1 MALAQDLMGLGV
13 SPLQAAHSASGGT
26 GPLFAGTLASAT
38 SGFQTSARL
47 GAYQF
52 VVTVTNNVVST
63 GGIGLPAV
71 GSDNGCLLADDFV
84 INNSGTHTIL
94 IFASSGVTIST
105 GGSNTSFTTLAV
117 HATMT
122 LFPVSQTQWIGVKGS

>member
-1 MALAQDLMGLGV
+1 MALAQDLMGLGI
-13 SPLQAAHSASGGT
+13 SPLQAAHTASGGT

-38 SGFQTSARL
+38 SGFQASCRL

-52 VVTVTNNVVST
+52 VITVTNNVVST
-63 GGIGLPAV
+63 GGVGLPAV
-71 GSDNGCLLADDFV
+71 GSDSGCLLADDFV

-94 IFASSGVTIST
+94 LFCSSGVTIST

-117 HATMT
+117 HSTIT
-122 LFPVSQTQWIGVKGS
+122 LYPLSTTTWIGVKGN